1 MHHKEKIKKMQCQLQ
16 ICYYIIGGSLMVI
29 EKYYNVKE
37 ALDYIRKYPSGRE
50 AIEPYMDISE
60 KQIRDILKKDVLG
73 YYKGLPIGEHIK
85 EDYENFD
92 GEIVVDSLFVFP
104 KYGDNPKIFS
114 SWDSIYKKESSRMKM
129 LQRQGIKTEYEQIR
143 EEYKRSGKP
152 AYLMNEDYLF
162 SLKLEVERRQL
173 PTKFVDIP
181 LHTVATIKALVT
193 KKELQT
199 HFEEIISRLLEEFQ
213 DNLQKDSQK
222 QHRSCIEQSNRLDEL
237 LFDVRGRNGILNAVA
252 PEILSD
258 KYLTKLREMNE
269 FCDMLRNQVVGIH
282 LDIKNEVNKMQKY
295 YILEGDFKKIS
306 SKLYDF
312 EKYQL
317 SKYKSKLIEHNR
329 MRIETELNYKQYL
342 IKEYKKIEDT
352 YWQNSFINNLKD
364 NFGIKENR

>member
-1 MHHKEKIKKMQCQLQ
+1 
-16 ICYYIIGGSLMVI
+16 MVI

-37 ALDYIRKYPSGRE
+37 VLNYIKKYPSGRE

-73 YYKGLPIGEHIK
+73 YYKCLPIGEHIK

-114 SWDSIYKKESSRMKM
+114 SWDSIYKKESSGMKI
-129 LQRQGIKTEYEQIR
+129 LQRQGIKTEHEQIR
-143 EEYKRSGKP
+143 EEYKKSGKP

-173 PTKFVDIP
+173 PIKFVDIP
-181 LHTVATIKALVT
+181 LHTVATIKSLVT
-193 KKELQT
+193 EKELQD
-199 HFEEIISRLLEEFQ
+199 HFEEIVSRLLEEFQ

-237 LFDVRGRNGILNAVA
+237 LFDVRGRNGILSTVA

-258 KYLTKLREMNE
+258 EYLTKLREMND
-269 FCDMLRNQVVGIH
+269 FCNMLRNQMVEVK
-282 LDIKNEVNKMQKY
+282 LNIKDKVSQLRKIYSDKK
-295 YILEGDFKKIS
+295 DFKKIS

-342 IKEYKKIEDT
+342 INEYKKIEDT
-352 YWQNSFINNLKD
+352 YWRNSFINNLKD

>member
-1 MHHKEKIKKMQCQLQ
+1 
-16 ICYYIIGGSLMVI
+16 MVI

-37 ALDYIRKYPSGRE
+37 ALTYIKKYPSGRE
-50 AIEPYMDISE
+50 AIEPYMDLSE

-73 YYKGLPIGEHIK
+73 YYKGLPIGEYIK

-114 SWDSIYKKESSRMKM
+114 SWDSIYKKESSKMKM
-129 LQRQGIKTEYEQIR
+129 LQRQGIKTEDEQIR
-143 EEYKRSGKP
+143 GKYKKSGKP

-173 PTKFVDIP
+173 PIKFVDIP
-181 LHTVATIKALVT
+181 LHTVATVKALVT
-193 KKELQT
+193 EKELLA
-199 HFEEIISRLLEEFQ
+199 HFEEIVSRLLEEFQ
-213 DNLQKDSQK
+213 NNLQKDSQDYQK
-222 QHRSCIEQSNRLDEL
+222 ICIEQSNRLDEL
-237 LFDVRGRNGILNAVA
+237 LCDVSGRNDLLNSVA
-252 PEILSD
+252 PEILTD
-258 KYLTKLREMNE
+258 EYLTKLREMND
-269 FCDMLRNQVVGIH
+269 FCNMLRNHMVEVQ
-282 LDIKNEVNKMQKY
+282 LNIKDEVSQLKKKY
-295 YILEGDFKKIS
+295 NDKKDFKKIS
-306 SKLYDF
+306 SRLYDF

-329 MRIETELNYKQYL
+329 MRIETEFNYQQYL
-342 IKEYKKIEDT
+342 INEYKKIEDT

>member
-1 MHHKEKIKKMQCQLQ
+1 MA
-16 ICYYIIGGSLMVI
+16 I

-37 ALDYIRKYPSGRE
+37 ALNYIRQYPSGRE
-50 AIEPYMDISE
+50 VIEPYMDISE

-73 YYKGLPIGEHIK
+73 YYKNIPIGQHIK
-85 EDYENFD
+85 EVYENFN
-92 GEIVVDSLFVFP
+92 GEKVVDSLFVFP

-114 SWDSIYKKESSRMKM
+114 SWDSIYKKETSQIKM
-129 LQRQGIKTEYEQIR
+129 MQCQGLKIEYEQIR
-143 EEYKRSGKP
+143 EIFKNSGKT

-173 PTKFVDIP
+173 PIKFVDIP
-181 LHTVATIKALVT
+181 LHTVAIIKTLVT
-193 KKELQT
+193 EQELID
-199 HFEEIISRLLEEFQ
+199 HFEEIVSRLLEEFQ

-222 QHRSCIEQSNRLDEL
+222 QHRLCIEQSNRLDEL
-237 LFDVRGRNGILNAVA
+237 LFDVRGRNEILNTVA

-258 KYLTKLREMNE
+258 DYLTKLREMFD
-269 FCDMLRNQVVGIH
+269 FCNVLRNQMVEIQLNINDEV
-282 LDIKNEVNKMQKY
+282 IKFKKY
-295 YILEGDFKKIS
+295 YCNKRDFNKFL

-342 IKEYKKIEDT
+342 INEYKKIEDR
-352 YWQNSFINNLKD
+352 YWRNSFINNLKE

>member
-1 MHHKEKIKKMQCQLQ
+1 
-16 ICYYIIGGSLMVI
+16 MVI

-37 ALDYIRKYPSGRE
+37 ALTYIKKYPSGRE
-50 AIEPYMDISE
+50 AIEPYMDLSE

-114 SWDSIYKKESSRMKM
+114 SWDSIYKKESSKTKM
-129 LQRQGIKTEYEQIR
+129 LQRQGIKTENEQIR
-143 EEYKRSGKP
+143 EEYKKSGKP

-173 PTKFVDIP
+173 PIKFVDIP

-193 KKELQT
+193 EKELLA
-199 HFEEIISRLLEEFQ
+199 HFEEIVSRLLEEFQ
-213 DNLQKDSQK
+213 NNLQKDSQDYQK
-222 QHRSCIEQSNRLDEL
+222 ICIEQSNRLDEL
-237 LFDVRGRNGILNAVA
+237 LCDVSGRNDLLNSVA
-252 PEILSD
+252 PEILTD
-258 KYLTKLREMNE
+258 EYLTKLREMND
-269 FCDMLRNQVVGIH
+269 FCNMLRNHMVEVQ
-282 LDIKNEVNKMQKY
+282 LNIKDEVSQLKKKY
-295 YILEGDFKKIS
+295 NDKKDFKKIS

-329 MRIETELNYKQYL
+329 MRIETEFNYQQYL
-342 IKEYKKIEDT
+342 INEYKKIEDT

>member
-1 MHHKEKIKKMQCQLQ
+1 
-16 ICYYIIGGSLMVI
+16 MVI

-37 ALDYIRKYPSGRE
+37 ALIYIKKYPSGRE
-50 AIEPYMDISE
+50 AIEPYMDLSE

-114 SWDSIYKKESSRMKM
+114 SWDSIYKKESSKTKM
-129 LQRQGIKTEYEQIR
+129 LQRQGIKTENEQIR
-143 EEYKRSGKP
+143 EEYKKSGKP

-173 PTKFVDIP
+173 PIKFVDIP

-193 KKELQT
+193 EEELQA

-213 DNLQKDSQK
+213 NNLQKDAKDYQK
-222 QHRSCIEQSNRLDEL
+222 TCIEQSNRLDEL
-237 LFDVRGRNGILNAVA
+237 LCDISGRNDMLNSVA
-252 PEILSD
+252 PEILTD
-258 KYLTKLREMNE
+258 EYLAKLREMND
-269 FCDMLRNQVVGIH
+269 FCDMLRKQMVEVQLN
-282 LDIKNEVNKMQKY
+282 IKDEVSQLRKKY
-295 YILEGDFKKIS
+295 SDKKDFKKIS

-329 MRIETELNYKQYL
+329 MRIETEFNYQQYL
-342 IKEYKKIEDT
+342 INEYKKIEDT

>member
-1 MHHKEKIKKMQCQLQ
+1 
-16 ICYYIIGGSLMVI
+16 MVI

-37 ALDYIRKYPSGRE
+37 ALTYIKKYPSGRE
-50 AIEPYMDISE
+50 AIEPYMDLSE

-114 SWDSIYKKESSRMKM
+114 SWDSIYKKESSKTKM
-129 LQRQGIKTEYEQIR
+129 LQRQGIKTENEQIR
-143 EEYKRSGKP
+143 EEYKKSGKP

-173 PTKFVDIP
+173 PIKFVDIP

-193 KKELQT
+193 EKELLA
-199 HFEEIISRLLEEFQ
+199 HFEEIVSRLLEEFQ
-213 DNLQKDSQK
+213 NNLQKDSQDYQK
-222 QHRSCIEQSNRLDEL
+222 ICIEQSNRLDEL
-237 LFDVRGRNGILNAVA
+237 LCDVSGRNDLLNSVA
-252 PEILSD
+252 PEILTD
-258 KYLTKLREMNE
+258 EYLTKLREMND
-269 FCDMLRNQVVGIH
+269 FCNMLRNHMV
-282 LDIKNEVNKMQKY
+282 EVQLKKKY
-295 YILEGDFKKIS
+295 NDKKDFKKIS

-329 MRIETELNYKQYL
+329 MRIETEFNYQQYL
-342 IKEYKKIEDT
+342 INEYKKIEDT

>member
-1 MHHKEKIKKMQCQLQ
+1 
-16 ICYYIIGGSLMVI
+16 MVI

-37 ALDYIRKYPSGRE
+37 ALTYIKKYPSGRE
-50 AIEPYMDISE
+50 AIEPYMDLSE

-73 YYKGLPIGEHIK
+73 YYKSLPIGEHIK
-85 EDYENFD
+85 ENYENFD

-114 SWDSIYKKESSRMKM
+114 SWDSIYKKESSKTKM
-129 LQRQGIKTEYEQIR
+129 QQRQGIKTENEQIR
-143 EEYKRSGKP
+143 VEYKKSGKP

-173 PTKFVDIP
+173 PIKFVDIP

-193 KKELQT
+193 EKELLT
-199 HFEEIISRLLEEFQ
+199 HFEEIASRLLEEFQ
-213 DNLQKDSQK
+213 NNLQKDSQDYQK
-222 QHRSCIEQSNRLDEL
+222 ICIEQSNRLDEL
-237 LFDVRGRNGILNAVA
+237 LCDVSGRNDLLNSVA
-252 PEILSD
+252 PEILTD
-258 KYLTKLREMNE
+258 EYLTKLREMND
-269 FCDMLRNQVVGIH
+269 FCNMLRNHMVEVQ
-282 LDIKNEVNKMQKY
+282 LNIKDEVSQLKKKY
-295 YILEGDFKKIS
+295 NDKKDFKKIS

-342 IKEYKKIEDT
+342 INEYKKIEDT

>member
-1 MHHKEKIKKMQCQLQ
+1 
-16 ICYYIIGGSLMVI
+16 MVI

-37 ALDYIRKYPSGRE
+37 ALNYIKKYPSGRE
-50 AIEPYMDISE
+50 AIEPYMDLSE

-104 KYGDNPKIFS
+104 KYRDNPKIFS

-129 LQRQGIKTEYEQIR
+129 LQRQGIKTEHEQIR
-143 EEYKRSGKP
+143 EEYKKSGKP

-181 LHTVATIKALVT
+181 LHTVPTIKALVT
-193 KKELQT
+193 EKELQT
-199 HFEEIISRLLEEFQ
+199 HFEEIVSRLLEEFQ
-213 DNLQKDSQK
+213 NNLQKDSQDYQK
-222 QHRSCIEQSNRLDEL
+222 ICIEQSNRLDEL
-237 LFDVRGRNGILNAVA
+237 LFDVRGRNGILNTVA

-258 KYLTKLREMNE
+258 EYLTKLREMND
-269 FCDMLRNQVVGIH
+269 FCNMLRNQMVEVK
-282 LDIKNEVNKMQKY
+282 LNIKDKVSQLRKNYSDKK
-295 YILEGDFKKIS
+295 DFKKIS

-342 IKEYKKIEDT
+342 INEYKKIEDT